1 MANGK
6 KVPNQK
12 EVVVNK
18 EKCNKENLYATIN
31 LAAMDKAAQD
41 LDAGAFKLWTY
52 FAKNQNGYKFALSS
66 KAVERDFGIKIK
78 QYNNAIKELTDKG
91 YLVHIQGDSY
101 EFHELTV
108 ITKEDNVELKENHVI
123 TKGNNDVITK
133 EDNDVITKGN
143 NTLLPKVIRNNT
155 YNTYNNTIDTTMAAD
170 AAVGA
175 SGQWGSPI
183 IVDREWIIER
193 YNDCAPCTN
202 GMYKYQGKFYKV
214 KPQT

>member
-108 ITKEDNVELKENHVI
+108 ITKEDNVEIKENHVI

-155 YNTYNNTIDTTMAAD
+155 YNTINNTIDTTMAAN

-183 IVDREWIIER
+183 MVDQEWIIER

-214 KPQT
+214 KPQA

>member
-41 LDAGAFKLWTY
+41 LDAGAFKLWMY

-78 QYNNAIKELTDKG
+78 QYKNAIKELTDKG

-108 ITKEDNVELKENHVI
+108 ITKEDN
-123 TKGNNDVITK
+123 
-133 EDNDVITKGN
+133 DVITKGN

-155 YNTYNNTIDTTMAAD
+155 YNTINNTIDTTMAAD

-183 IVDREWIIER
+183 MVDQEWIIER

-202 GMYKYQGKFYKV
+202 GIYKYQGKFYKV

>member
-108 ITKEDNVELKENHVI
+108 ITKEDNVEIKENHVI

-155 YNTYNNTIDTTMAAD
+155 YNTINNTINTTMAAD
-170 AAVGA
+170 AAEDA

-183 IVDREWIIER
+183 MVDQEWIIER

-214 KPQT
+214 KPQA

>member
-91 YLVHIQGDSY
+91 YLIHIQGDSY

-108 ITKEDNVELKENHVI
+108 ITKEDNVEIKENHVI

-155 YNTYNNTIDTTMAAD
+155 YNTINNTIDTTMAAD

-183 IVDREWIIER
+183 MVDQEWIIER

-202 GMYKYQGKFYKV
+202 GIYKYQGKFYKV
-214 KPQT
+214 KPQA

>member
-108 ITKEDNVELKENHVI
+108 ITKEDNVKIKENHVI

-155 YNTYNNTIDTTMAAD
+155 YNTINNTIDTTMAAD

-183 IVDREWIIER
+183 MVDQEWIIER

-202 GMYKYQGKFYKV
+202 GIYKYQGKFYKV

>member
-31 LAAMDKAAQD
+31 LAAMDKAGQD
-41 LDAGAFKLWTY
+41 LDAGAFKLWMY
-52 FAKNQNGYKFALSS
+52 FTKNQNGYKFALSS

-108 ITKEDNVELKENHVI
+108 ITKEDNVEIKENHVI
-123 TKGNNDVITK
+123 TNGNNDVITK

-155 YNTYNNTIDTTMAAD
+155 YNTTNNTIDTTMAAN

-183 IVDREWIIER
+183 MVDQEWIIER

-214 KPQT
+214 KPQA

>member
-155 YNTYNNTIDTTMAAD
+155 YNTINNTIDTTMAAD
-170 AAVGA
+170 AAEGA

-183 IVDREWIIER
+183 MVDQEWIIER

>member
-108 ITKEDNVELKENHVI
+108 ITKEDNVEIKENHVI

-155 YNTYNNTIDTTMAAD
+155 YNTINNTIDITMAAD
-170 AAVGA
+170 AAEGA
-175 SGQWGSPI
+175 SGQWVSPI
-183 IVDREWIIER
+183 MVDQEWIIER

>member
-12 EVVVNK
+12 EVVINK

-41 LDAGAFKLWTY
+41 LDAGAFKLWMY

-108 ITKEDNVELKENHVI
+108 ITKEDNVEIKENHVI

-155 YNTYNNTIDTTMAAD
+155 YNTINNTIDTTMAAD
-170 AAVGA
+170 AAAGA
-175 SGQWGSPI
+175 SGQWESPI
-183 IVDREWIIER
+183 MVDQEWIIER

-202 GMYKYQGKFYKV
+202 GIYKYQGKFYKV

>member
-78 QYNNAIKELTDKG
+78 QYNNAIKELTEKG

-108 ITKEDNVELKENHVI
+108 ITKEDNVEIKENHVI

-155 YNTYNNTIDTTMAAD
+155 YNTINNTIDTTMAAD
-170 AAVGA
+170 AAEGA

-183 IVDREWIIER
+183 MVDQEWIIER

-202 GMYKYQGKFYKV
+202 GIYKYQGKFYKV

>member
-78 QYNNAIKELTDKG
+78 QYNNAIKELTEKG

-108 ITKEDNVELKENHVI
+108 ITKEDNVEIKENHVI

-155 YNTYNNTIDTTMAAD
+155 YNTINNTIDTTMAAD
-170 AAVGA
+170 AAEGA

-183 IVDREWIIER
+183 MVDQEWIIER

-202 GMYKYQGKFYKV
+202 GIYKYQGKFYKV
-214 KPQT
+214 NPQT

>member
-12 EVVVNK
+12 EVVVSK

-108 ITKEDNVELKENHVI
+108 ITKEDNVEIKENHVI

-155 YNTYNNTIDTTMAAD
+155 YNTTNNTIDTTMAAD

-183 IVDREWIIER
+183 MVDQEWIIER

-214 KPQT
+214 KPQA

>member
-41 LDAGAFKLWTY
+41 LDAGAFKLWMY

-108 ITKEDNVELKENHVI
+108 ITKEDN
-123 TKGNNDVITK
+123 
-133 EDNDVITKGN
+133 DVITKGN

-155 YNTYNNTIDTTMAAD
+155 YNTINNTIDTTMAAD

-183 IVDREWIIER
+183 MVDQEWIIER

-202 GMYKYQGKFYKV
+202 GIYKYQGKFYKV

>member
-108 ITKEDNVELKENHVI
+108 ITKENNVEIKENHVI

-133 EDNDVITKGN
+133 EDNVVITKGN

-155 YNTYNNTIDTTMAAD
+155 YNTINNTIDTTMAAN
-170 AAVGA
+170 AAEGA

-183 IVDREWIIER
+183 IVDQEWIIER

-214 KPQT
+214 KPQA

>member
-78 QYNNAIKELTDKG
+78 QYNNAIKELTEKG

-108 ITKEDNVELKENHVI
+108 ITKEDNVEIKENHVI

-155 YNTYNNTIDTTMAAD
+155 YNTINNTIDITVAAD

-183 IVDREWIIER
+183 MVDQEWIIER

-202 GMYKYQGKFYKV
+202 GIYKYQGKFYKV

>member
-12 EVVVNK
+12 EVVINK

-41 LDAGAFKLWTY
+41 LDAGAFKLWMY

-108 ITKEDNVELKENHVI
+108 ITKEDN
-123 TKGNNDVITK
+123 
-133 EDNDVITKGN
+133 DVITKGN

-155 YNTYNNTIDTTMAAD
+155 YNTINNTIDTTMAAD

-214 KPQT
+214 NPQT